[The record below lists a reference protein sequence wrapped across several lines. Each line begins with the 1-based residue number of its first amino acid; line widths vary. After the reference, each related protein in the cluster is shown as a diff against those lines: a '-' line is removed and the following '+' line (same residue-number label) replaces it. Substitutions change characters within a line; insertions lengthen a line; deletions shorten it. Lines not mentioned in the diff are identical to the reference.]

1 MKSLEGVV
9 NIYKLFFLNL
19 YRNSSE
25 RCLLC
30 YRHRREEW
38 QPFKRGKKL
47 NSDSAPCYLFY
58 GTKATFLCMER
69 RRGVQAYVYMLISNV
84 ILISNRSNYMDI
96 KQISVCQGLEEER
109 G

>member
-1 MKSLEGVV
+1 MAAFQEGQKTQLRFCSLLSLLWNKSHIL
-9 NIYKLFFLNL
+9 
-19 YRNSSE
+19 
-25 RCLLC
+25 CL
-30 YRHRREEW
+30 
-38 QPFKRGKKL
+38 
-47 NSDSAPCYLFY
+47 
-58 GTKATFLCMER
+58 ER